1 MTYIHWDTNPD
12 DGIDDGIYFI
22 AYGKE
27 VPVYGLNGGANW
39 TNGQVGGSTL
49 DADGRPL
56 PSAFVDRIDKFFWDH
71 DRAYDLEPTADV
83 IPEADLKLATQLV
96 RLNDRQLSDPE
107 ARFYAGIAT
116 LAMLYRVEQAD
127 PGLVSPLRE
136 AVFTADA
143 THNIAA
149 GLAGMEP
156 YEQQQAVELLSEFA
170 ALLVDDVVPLAAT
183 VTTPL
188 APPALDS
195 NAVAA
200 AAFIVFDAGAASN
213 AGPLAD
219 ALQDGGA
226 VVQDVA
232 TSVLAHWTPEYWFA

>member
-12 DGIDDGIYFI
+12 DGVDDGIYFI
-22 AYGKE
+22 VYGKE

-49 DADGRPL
+49 DAGGGPL
-56 PSAFVDRIDKFFWDH
+56 PPAFVDRIDKFFWDH
-71 DRAYDLEPTADV
+71 DQAYDLDPAAEV

-107 ARFYAGIAT
+107 ASFYAGIAT

-127 PGLVSPLRE
+127 PSLVSPLQE
-136 AVFTADA
+136 AVFTVDA

-156 YEQQQAVELLSEFA
+156 YEQLQAVELLSEFA
-170 ALLVDDVVPLAAT
+170 ALLVGDAVPLAAT
-183 VTTPL
+183 VTTPP
-188 APPALDS
+188 APPAPDI

-200 AAFIVFDAGAASN
+200 APFIVFNAGSASD

>member
-12 DGIDDGIYFI
+12 DGVDDGIYFTV
-22 AYGKE
+22 YGKE
-27 VPVYGLNGGANW
+27 VPVYGLNGGADW

-49 DADGRPL
+49 DAGGQPL
-56 PSAFVDRIDKFFWDH
+56 PPAYVDRIDRFFWDH
-71 DRAYDLEPTADV
+71 DQAYDLDPTAE
-83 IPEADLKLATQLV
+83 ILPEADLKLATQLV

-107 ARFYAGIAT
+107 ASFYAGIAT

-136 AVFTADA
+136 AVFVADA
-143 THNIAA
+143 THNIAV

-170 ALLVDDVVPLAAT
+170 VLLVDDAVPLAA
-183 VTTPL
+183 P
-188 APPALDS
+188 DS

-200 AAFIVFDAGAASN
+200 APFIVFDGGSASD

-219 ALQDGGA
+219 ALQDGA
-226 VVQDVA
+226 AAVQDVA
-232 TSVLAHWTPEYWFA
+232 LSVVAHWTPEYWFA